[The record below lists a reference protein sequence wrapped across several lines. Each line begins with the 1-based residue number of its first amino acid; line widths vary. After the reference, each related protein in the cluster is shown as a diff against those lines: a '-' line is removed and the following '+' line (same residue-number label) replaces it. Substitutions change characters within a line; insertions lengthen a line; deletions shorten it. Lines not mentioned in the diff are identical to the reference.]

1 MEALLMIT
9 TPFSQTLIT
18 MLKKISETPVTSP
31 PLTTSD
37 TFHDDTLCKIRVAR
51 TLRTYKKSKFT

>member
-37 TFHDDTLCKIRVAR
+37 TFHDDTLCKISVAR
-51 TLRTYKKSKFT
+51 NL